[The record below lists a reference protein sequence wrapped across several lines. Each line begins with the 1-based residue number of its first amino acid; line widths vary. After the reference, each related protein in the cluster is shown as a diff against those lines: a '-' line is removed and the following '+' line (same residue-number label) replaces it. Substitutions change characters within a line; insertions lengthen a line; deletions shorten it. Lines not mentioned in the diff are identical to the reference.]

1 MAGLPDGPTWQRCGA
16 LRFEAE
22 PVFKVTVT
30 NICHVKLN
38 ECQNKG
44 SHTPRVYN
52 SNELN
57 ENIRL
62 YKSFT
67 YTSVPMRP
75 NVPQPIPK

>member
-22 PVFKVTVT
+22 PVFKVTT
-30 NICHVKLN
+30 NICHVKLS

-52 SNELN
+52 STELN

-62 YKSFT
+62 YKRFT

-75 NVPQPIPK
+75 NVPQLIPK